1 MSDLKN
7 IGRDLWENKPLL
19 ITVLVGLAI
28 VAYMIYKQQ
37 GGSSALT
44 TAAAATTAAAVAGSG
59 GTFVQDPSYYG
70 IGPAGPAGATGAQGA
85 AGAAGL
91 PGLPGQPPK
100 APVSVGQPTLGL
112 LGPKVAIGKKNGVYT
127 YKTPGGQSGFLSA
140 VIPHGATV
148 RGGAQGR
155 YWYILNGLKYL
166 ITSGSGVA
174 VLNNAT
180 DANAP

>member
-1 MSDLKN
+1 MNDLKT
-7 IGRDLWENKPLL
+7 IGRDLWENKPLF

-28 VAYMIYKQQ
+28 VAYMIYKQNA
-37 GGSSALT
+37 GGSTLAA
-44 TAAAATTAAAVAGSG
+44 AAAATPTPGSG
-59 GTFVQDPSYYG
+59 GTFVQDPWYQG
-70 IGPAGPAGATGAQGA
+70 IGPAGPAGATGAQGSP
-85 AGAAGL
+85 GAAGV

-100 APVSVGQPTLGL
+100 SPVSVGQPTMGL
-112 LGPKVAIGKKNGVYT
+112 LGAKAQISKKNGVYV

-140 VIPHGATV
+140 VLPHGATV
-148 RGGAQGR
+148 RAGSQGR

-166 ITSGSGVA
+166 ITSGSGAA